1 MPFLKDSNSAAIL
14 KGFKGNNTTP
24 FKTVIKGVTEKENI
38 DNEKFD
44 LFSKKQVH
52 DFLGNVMEQNAGIAK
67 ELQKGVVDTVKKD
80 ISNLIPIQLKLANSN
95 VVTAFIAP
103 KGSCIEILKA
113 VNPVNKDTED
123 FPDEEFEE
131 ETSEEFSEE
140 DVLDFINSVSPTEDE
155 LVGEFGD
162 GIMDYIKTLQDEGK
176 VSVDEDGVFSAEIG
190 GEDSDEGGEDNNEGD
205 NDDNGEGDEEGSEG
219 DDNFNE
225 EGEDGTGEEGNSD
238 EFGEGEDNNNED
250 IPGLKGEE
258 ISLEEGEETSENNQE
273 EDNSLNGDEGE
284 EGNVEDDQNPL
295 DGDNNNEDDENNEED
310 ENDNTLNEEDEEN
323 NVGDEGSGDDNGENA
338 DGTINEEGKQS
349 PFNLDGEENNEE
361 NGDSPSLNGEEG
373 EENSNL
379 NPDEGGE
386 GEGETYTPEEL
397 EKFAKETATATLEK
411 FYKVS
416 NDEDKKNIVKL
427 ELQRRGF
434 DVNNLLSDDKNGEG
448 NGKDNLPKTTEEV
461 EELKNWIDS
470 YFQDYDKE
478 DLAKYVKDLILQSP
492 AKRKELKDHYRNFYS
507 MSNGGNKVMKVDE
520 KDFAEWLED
529 QYLVNFSFGDL
540 KDYALR
546 LLSKNPKEINK
557 LKSAYT
563 ELQQNNML

>member
-284 EGNVEDDQNPL
+284 EGNGEDDQNPL
-295 DGDNNNEDDENNEED
+295 DGDENNEGD

-323 NVGDEGSGDDNGENA
+323 NVGDEGSGDDNSENA

-361 NGDSPSLNGEEG
+361 NGDSSSLNGEEG

-434 DVNNLLSDDKNGEG
+434 DVNNLLSDDRNGEG
-448 NGKDNLPKTTEEV
+448 NGKNNLPKTTEEV

-507 MSNGGNKVMKVDE
+507 MSNGGNKVMKIDE
-520 KDFAEWLED
+520 KDFAKWLED

>member
-123 FPDEEFEE
+123 FSDEEFEE

-155 LVGEFGD
+155 LIGEFGD

-295 DGDNNNEDDENNEED
+295 NGDDNNEGDENNEED

-323 NVGDEGSGDDNGENA
+323 NVGDEGSGDDSGENA
-338 DGTINEEGKQS
+338 DGLTNDEDKQS

-361 NGDSPSLNGEEG
+361 NGDPSSLNSEEG

-448 NGKDNLPKTTEEV
+448 NGKNNLPKTTEEV

>member
-176 VSVDEDGVFSAEIG
+176 ISVDEDGVFSAEIG

-295 DGDNNNEDDENNEED
+295 NGDDNNEGDENNEED

-323 NVGDEGSGDDNGENA
+323 NVGDEGSGDDSGENA
-338 DGTINEEGKQS
+338 DGLTNDEDKQS

-361 NGDSPSLNGEEG
+361 NGDPSSLNSEEG

-448 NGKDNLPKTTEEV
+448 NGKNNLPKTTEEV